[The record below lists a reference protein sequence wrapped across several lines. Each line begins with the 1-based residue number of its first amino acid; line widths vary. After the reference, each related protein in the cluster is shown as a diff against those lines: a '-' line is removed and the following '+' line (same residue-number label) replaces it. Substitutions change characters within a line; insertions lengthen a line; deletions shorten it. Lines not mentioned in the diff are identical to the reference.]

1 MFKRRSGHL
10 VDLIVVG
17 IYGGIFYAAYL
28 MHLNR
33 SNHETWSALLTTAM
47 IASLMA
53 LAFNYRRLL
62 QITEAPISTIAA
74 AAQGYIE
81 LYGEASS
88 QTILKTPFQG
98 IHCVWFRSWVFSDQ
112 SGDNKPPMLLE
123 YVESNDLFQLRDSS
137 GTCMVNP
144 KGAEIIYFEKR
155 TLYKNSHRYVEEFLP
170 AGKRLYVLGHLDT
183 LHHYNS
189 PNAIDRDIG
198 SLLATWKA
206 NPLKLLHRFDQNRD
220 GKIDIQEWEKAR
232 AEARNEVEIHH
243 QMRAH
248 NEIYTLAKPDKGQ
261 LYLISAL
268 SPQALRNQYQYWGL
282 LHLGVLTLLLA
293 AYFKLV

>member
-17 IYGGIFYAAYL
+17 VYGGIVYAATL

-33 SNHETWSALLTTAM
+33 NEHETWSALLAGAM
-47 IASLMA
+47 IASLIA
-53 LAFNYRRLL
+53 LAFNYKRLL
-62 QITEAPISTIAA
+62 QISAAPISSIAA

-88 QTILKTPFQG
+88 QTPLKTPFQG

-112 SGDNKPPMLLE
+112 NGDNKPPMLLE
-123 YVESNDLFQLRDSS
+123 YAESDHLFQLRDSS
-137 GTCMVNP
+137 GACMVNP

-155 TLYKNSHRYVEEFLP
+155 TVYKNAHRYVEEFLP

-189 PNAIDRDIG
+189 ADAIDRDIG
-198 SLLATWKA
+198 NLLASWKA
-206 NPLKLLHRFDQNRD
+206 NPIKLLNRFDQNRD
-220 GKIDIQEWEKAR
+220 GKIDMQEWEKAR
-232 AEARNEVEIHH
+232 EEARNEVEIHH

-268 SPQALRNQYQYWGL
+268 SPEALRSQYQYWGM
-282 LHLGVLTLLLA
+282 LHLGVLTLLLV
-293 AYFKLV
+293 AYFKLA